1 MQGFSPH
8 VSLLP
13 QGSGTITAMSGGGSA
28 PLGLTNYNQFESQ
41 KSIIIQLSEAAN
53 NATTTKETLQ
63 GFYESL
69 KDSDQYSKFKMEIL
83 QIVASAGILSS
94 IKVAPDTTTHL
105 KDTYSIRNLFEN
117 LKERSITIDNID
129 IRLTSEDLEI
139 EIHSTAIQKEAAIAD
154 AVAAGVTGAAAGVPG
169 AAAGVPGATAATL
182 AQAAAASRGALS
194 NSTNSGKN
202 KKTKK
207 TNPNQPKPTQTNPN
221 P

>member
-41 KSIIIQLSEAAN
+41 KSIIIQLSETAN
-53 NATTTKETLQ
+53 KATTTKETLQ
-63 GFYESL
+63 TFYDSL

-83 QIVASAGILSS
+83 QKVASAGILSS

-154 AVAAGVTGAAAGVPG
+154 AVAAGVLGAAAGVPG
-169 AAAGVPGATAATL
+169 AAAAATL

-194 NSTNSGKN
+194 NSTNSGKTQ
-202 KKTKK
+202 KTQK
-207 TNPNQPKPTQTNPN
+207 QTKIPE
-221 P
+221 